1 MDFLSMGL
9 SMGFGF
15 VVKHAVPLIPNAA
28 IPYINAIGGAAAMYF
43 FGGEGVAGNVA
54 SAMEAGAIMASQ
66 ATFAHQIIK
75 MPVRALAKKKG
86 ITLSI

>member
-15 VVKHAVPLIPNAA
+15 IIKHAVPLIPNAA
-28 IPYINAIGGAAAMYF
+28 IPYVNMIGGAAAMYF
-43 FGGEGVAGNVA
+43 FGGEGVSGDVAGA
-54 SAMEAGAIMASQ
+54 FEAGAMMAAQ

-75 MPVRALAKKKG
+75 MPVRALALKKG
-86 ITLSI
+86 IKLSI